1 MSQIKCVIF
10 DFGDT
15 LAQNSKA
22 GFQVRKNPAEIAIL
36 KKHGFEFS
44 KKEILEAWIRM
55 REKTKDIP
63 AAIRMKDKYIYA
75 KTLLVEL
82 GLKPNL
88 KLAKECEKS
97 YYNALEEKIKPMPN
111 ALKLLK
117 YLTKK
122 KIIICV
128 VSNTRI
134 GFNRKAAIKL
144 GMKKYIKHFIMSHLF
159 GSVKSDLKIFRHALE
174 KVNKKRKNR
183 IKPKECLM
191 IGNNVEEDGAAKMIG
206 MKTAILK
213 PTIMQEHLLKK
224 IKPDYLIKDLKEVE
238 KIVKEVD

>member
-22 GFQVRKNPAEIAIL
+22 GFQVRKNPPEVRIL
-36 KKHGFEFS
+36 RKHGFEFS
-44 KKEILEAWIRM
+44 KKEILDAWIRM

-63 AAIRMKDKYIYA
+63 AAIRMRDKYIYA

-97 YYNALEEKIKPMPN
+97 YYAGLLEKIKPMPN
-111 ALKLLK
+111 ALKALK
-117 YLTKK
+117 YLKKK
-122 KIIICV
+122 KIIIGV

-144 GMKKYIKHFIMSHLF
+144 GMRKYIKHFIMSHLF
-159 GSVKSDLKIFRHALE
+159 GSVKSDLKIFHHALE
-174 KVNKKRKNR
+174 KVNKNRKNR
-183 IKPKECLM
+183 IKPEECLM
-191 IGNNVEEDGAAKMIG
+191 VGNSVEEDGAAKTIG

-213 PTIMQEHLLKK
+213 PTIMQEHLLEKT
-224 IKPDYLIKDLKEVE
+224 KPNYLINDLKEITE
-238 KIVKEVD
+238 IVGVK